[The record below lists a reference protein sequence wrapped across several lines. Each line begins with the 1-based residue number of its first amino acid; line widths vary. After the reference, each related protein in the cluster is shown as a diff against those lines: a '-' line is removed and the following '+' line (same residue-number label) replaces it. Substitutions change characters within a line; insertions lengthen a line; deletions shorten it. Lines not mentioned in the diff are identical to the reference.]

1 MYKDKQTEREQRGK
15 VLNGL
20 SDSQLEWT
28 KIELQGLLKRNDL
41 EIFHEQF
48 QWELNK
54 IINIQIIRKDDNMNN
69 LQEQFYTLLE
79 EKEEM
84 TRELDKLASEY
95 DEILYTEPWEKV
107 EQNMIWTQNKSNEL
121 LKKQMEI
128 RAFKMKHNVSRETL
142 MKWKYERI

>member
-28 KIELQGLLKRNDL
+28 RVQLQGLLKRNDL

-54 IINIQIIRKDDNMNN
+54 IINIQIIRKDDSMK
-69 LQEQFYTLLE
+69 QEQFYTLLE
-79 EKEEM
+79 EKEQIQ
-84 TRELDKLASEY
+84 RDLDRLSDEY
-95 DEILYTEPWEKV
+95 DEIVYTEPWVRIET
-107 EQNMIWTQNKSNEL
+107 NMIETQHKANEL

-128 RAFKMKHNVSRETL
+128 NTFKTINNVSRETL